1 MEVRRPVSHVDM
13 RESYLGKVDDLDTR
27 FGISKGYVRLGNV
40 LYKPFD
46 IQKDFAKMVDV
57 LYTHFNT
64 LS

>member
-1 MEVRRPVSHVDM
+1 M